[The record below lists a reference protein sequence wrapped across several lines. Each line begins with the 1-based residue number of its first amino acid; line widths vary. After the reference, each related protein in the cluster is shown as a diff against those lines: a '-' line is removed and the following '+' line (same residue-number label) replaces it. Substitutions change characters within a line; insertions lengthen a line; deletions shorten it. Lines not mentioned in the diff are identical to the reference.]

1 MNGLKKFNDIVNDPA
16 GYARSWKAA
25 NGGKVVGSFC
35 SYAPEEIFLAAEVL
49 GYRIFSTGEEI
60 SRADAH
66 MQAYSC
72 SLVRGALE
80 ESLAGRLEF
89 IDGVVFPHTCD
100 SIQRLSDIWR
110 LNVKEGFHL
119 DLILPVKLNSDSSRE
134 YMAEVI
140 AKFKVDFEQQLGVE
154 ITEEKLKRAIVIC
167 NQVRETVQKLY
178 QIRLK
183 TPSKISGHDF
193 HAVIKAG
200 MVMDRL
206 EFLEALQELIGELE
220 KLPTEE
226 RSDKRLVISG
236 GLCNMP
242 DIYPV
247 IEKTGA
253 LVVMDDL
260 CTGSRFYEGMIDP
273 EASNPLMAIAHRYS
287 NRNVCPAKHSG
298 IRSRGENLVKIAKE
312 AQADGVLFIYLKFCD
327 PHGFDY
333 PYIKQMLEEND
344 IPCLLYEMEELSAT
358 GGQFETR
365 CEAFIEML

>member
-1 MNGLKKFNDIVNDPA
+1 MDGFKKFHDIVNDPA
-16 GYARSWKAA
+16 GYAKNWKRMK
-25 NGGKVVGSFC
+25 GGKAIGSFC
-35 SYAPEEIFLAAEVL
+35 SYAPEELFLAADVL

-119 DLILPVKLNSDSSRE
+119 DLVLPVKLNTESART
-134 YMAEVI
+134 YMIEVI
-140 AKFKVDFEQQLGVE
+140 NKFKLEFEQKLGVT
-154 ITEEKLKRAIVIC
+154 ITEEKLKESVIIC
-167 NQVRETVQKLY
+167 NNIRAAIQDLY
-178 QIRLK
+178 QIRLQ
-183 TPSKISGHDF
+183 TPAKISGHDF

-200 MVMDRL
+200 MVMDRR
-206 EFLEALQELIGELE
+206 EFLVAIRELIDNLE
-220 KLPTEE
+220 KLPTED

-247 IEKTGA
+247 IEKSGA

-260 CTGSRFYEGMIDP
+260 CTGSRYYEGMIDS
-273 EASNPLMAIAHRYS
+273 ETDDLLTAIAHRYS

-312 AQADGVLFIYLKFCD
+312 SRADGVLFIYLKFCD

-344 IPCLLYEMEELSAT
+344 IPCLLYEMEELSTT